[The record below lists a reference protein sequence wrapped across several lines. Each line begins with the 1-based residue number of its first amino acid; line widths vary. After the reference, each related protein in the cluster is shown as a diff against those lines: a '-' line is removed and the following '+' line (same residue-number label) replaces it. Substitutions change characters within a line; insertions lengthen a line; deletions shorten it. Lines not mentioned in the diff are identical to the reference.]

1 MATTVN
7 NAFAEFMRDIV
18 NLDPD
23 VVSEARTSRDNLF
36 DNIAEFDNK
45 DGFFDLCDSFNVHF
59 GSFAR
64 KTKCRD
70 LDDVDLMIGIAAN
83 GATYYSDDPWD
94 EVRITAVQ
102 PMQHRKSAHAKME
115 HLTVPRYLINSRKS

>member
-23 VVSEARTSRDNLF
+23 IVYKARMSRDNLL

-45 DGFFDLCDSFNVHF
+45 DGFLICVIALMYTLVHLREEPN
-59 GSFAR
+59 A
-64 KTKCRD
+64 
-70 LDDVDLMIGIAAN
+70 VNLM
-83 GATYYSDDPWD
+83 
-94 EVRITAVQ
+94 
-102 PMQHRKSAHAKME
+102 M
-115 HLTVPRYLINSRKS
+115 

>member
-23 VVSEARTSRDNLF
+23 IVYKARMSRDNLL

-45 DGFFDLCDSFNVHF
+45 DGFF
-59 GSFAR
+59 
-64 KTKCRD
+64 
-70 LDDVDLMIGIAAN
+70 
-83 GATYYSDDPWD
+83 
-94 EVRITAVQ
+94 
-102 PMQHRKSAHAKME
+102 
-115 HLTVPRYLINSRKS
+115 